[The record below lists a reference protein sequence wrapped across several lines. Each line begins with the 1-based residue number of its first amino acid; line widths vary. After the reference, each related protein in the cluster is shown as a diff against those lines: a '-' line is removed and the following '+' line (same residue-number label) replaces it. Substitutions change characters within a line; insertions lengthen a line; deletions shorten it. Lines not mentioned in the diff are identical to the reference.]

1 MTFTIG
7 LAETAVLDIMA
18 ANLQQQ
24 RTINEQLRREAGIP
38 RIQVSEACNA
48 MMKYMIDHESDD
60 CLLSGFTSQ
69 KVNPF
74 REKNSCSIL

>member
-1 MTFTIG
+1 
-7 LAETAVLDIMA
+7 MA

-24 RTINEQLRREAGIP
+24 RTINEQLRREVGIP
-38 RIQVSEACNA
+38 RIQVSEAS
-48 MMKYMIDHESDD
+48 MLLMQYVMEHESDD

-74 REKNSCSIL
+74 REKSSCNIL

>member
-1 MTFTIG
+1 
-7 LAETAVLDIMA
+7 MA

-24 RTINEQLRREAGIP
+24 RTLNEQLRREACIP

-48 MMKYMIDHESDD
+48 MMKYMLDNETDD